1 MIPCLNEAGAIGLLV
16 RAVREHLPNVIVV
29 DDGSRD
35 DTVQLATQ
43 AGAEVLRHEC
53 TRGKGAALKTGWQ
66 RAAGRGFAW
75 ALCMDGDGQH
85 APADIPKF
93 LARAGS
99 GKAALIV
106 GNRMSDA
113 APMPWLRRR
122 VNLWMSR
129 RLSRAASRE
138 LPDTQC
144 GFRLMRL
151 AAWSAVELRTSHF
164 EIESELLLAFIA
176 AGHAVEFVPIQ
187 VIYKNEQS
195 KISPWRDAWRWL
207 RWMAGRR

>member
-1 MIPCLNEAGAIGLLV
+1 
-16 RAVREHLPNVIVV
+16 
-29 DDGSRD
+29 
-35 DTVQLATQ
+35 
-43 AGAEVLRHEC
+43 
-53 TRGKGAALKTGWQ
+53 
-66 RAAGRGFAW
+66 
-75 ALCMDGDGQH
+75 MDGDGQH

-99 GKAALIV
+99 GNAALIV
-106 GNRMSDA
+106 GNRMSGA
-113 APMPWLRRR
+113 SRMPWLRRR

-129 RLSRAASRE
+129 RLSRAAGRE

-151 AAWSAVELRTSHF
+151 GAWSAVELRTSHF
-164 EIESELLLAFIA
+164 EIESELLLAFVA